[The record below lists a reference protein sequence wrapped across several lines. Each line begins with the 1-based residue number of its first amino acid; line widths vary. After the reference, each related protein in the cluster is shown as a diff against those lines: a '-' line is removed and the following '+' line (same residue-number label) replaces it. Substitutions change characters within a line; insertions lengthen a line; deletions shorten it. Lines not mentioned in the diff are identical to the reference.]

1 METEQR
7 MQLVQLVQSV
17 QSVQSVKSAQPVQ
30 SLQSSEGMSAEGRIQ
45 QQGLLAGDALMWH
58 VP

>member
-1 METEQR
+1 

>member
-1 METEQR
+1 

-30 SLQSSEGMSAEGRIQ
+30 SLQSGEGMSAEGRFQ
-45 QQGLLAGDALMWH
+45 QQCLLAGDALMWH